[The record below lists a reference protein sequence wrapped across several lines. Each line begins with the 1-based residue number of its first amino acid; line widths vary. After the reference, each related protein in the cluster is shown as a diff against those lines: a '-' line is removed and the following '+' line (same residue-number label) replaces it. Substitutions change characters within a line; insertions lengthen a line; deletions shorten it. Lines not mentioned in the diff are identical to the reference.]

1 MKYPFLRFGAPRPVV
16 SQHSAVHNTQPPR
29 AWNLLINMTLRFR
42 DDILTMLL
50 AQCRRLPMT
59 RVTQVAFLALLI
71 MLAQQSAALTWR
83 LLTLASPQTSQ
94 PWQPSAVAVSGQSN
108 PRLELGEVSRLA
120 LFGKAIPKAQAKAA
134 VAANAPRTQ
143 LNAQLNGVLASSD
156 PAKSIAIIAM
166 SGIQNSYGVG
176 DMIDGTQ
183 ARIRQVYPDRVIIER
198 DGRDETL
205 MLDGEEY
212 GKPLPQ
218 TNTPPLGSLRS
229 ELMADPGKI
238 TDYLNISP
246 VQVDGHMTGYRLNPG
261 SNPEFFNQS
270 GLQANDLAI
279 SINGLDLRDNMQAM
293 QAMQQMAGA
302 TEMTVTVERQG
313 EQFDIYVRL
322 SE

>member
-1 MKYPFLRFGAPRPVV
+1 
-16 SQHSAVHNTQPPR
+16 
-29 AWNLLINMTLRFR
+29 MTL
-42 DDILTMLL
+42 LL
-50 AQCRRLPMT
+50 ARCRQLPLT
-59 RVTQVAFLALLI
+59 RVTGVFFLALLL

-83 LLTLASPQTSQ
+83 LLTLANPQSSQ
-94 PWQPSAVAVSGQSN
+94 PWQPSTVAVSGQSST
-108 PRLELGEVSRLA
+108 RLELDEVSRLA

-156 PAKSIAIIAM
+156 PSKSIAIIAM
-166 SGIQNSYGVG
+166 SGIQNSYGIG

-218 TNTPPLGSLRS
+218 TNSAPLGSLRS

-246 VQVDGHMTGYRLNPG
+246 VQVDGRMTGYRLNPG
-261 SNPEFFNQS
+261 PHPEFFNQS

-293 QAMQQMAGA
+293 QAMQQLAGA

-313 EQFDIYVRL
+313 EQFDVYVRL

>member
-1 MKYPFLRFGAPRPVV
+1 
-16 SQHSAVHNTQPPR
+16 
-29 AWNLLINMTLRFR
+29 
-42 DDILTMLL
+42 MLL
-50 AQCRRLPMT
+50 TQCRRLPMT

-94 PWQPSAVAVSGQSN
+94 PWQPSAVAVNGQSN

-218 TNTPPLGSLRS
+218 TNTAPLGSLRS

-246 VQVDGHMTGYRLNPG
+246 VQVDGRMTGYRLNPG

-293 QAMQQMAGA
+293 QAMQQMAGT

>member
-1 MKYPFLRFGAPRPVV
+1 
-16 SQHSAVHNTQPPR
+16 
-29 AWNLLINMTLRFR
+29 
-42 DDILTMLL
+42 MLL

-94 PWQPSAVAVSGQSN
+94 PWQPSAVAVNGQNN
-108 PRLELGEVSRLA
+108 PRLELGEVSRMA

-143 LNAQLNGVLASSD
+143 LNAQLNGGLASSD

-218 TNTPPLGSLRS
+218 TNTAPLGSLRS

-246 VQVDGHMTGYRLNPG
+246 VQVDGRMTGYRLNPG

>member
-1 MKYPFLRFGAPRPVV
+1 
-16 SQHSAVHNTQPPR
+16 
-29 AWNLLINMTLRFR
+29 MTLRFR

-83 LLTLASPQTSQ
+83 LLALATPQSSQ
-94 PWQPSAVAVSGQSN
+94 PWQPSVIATAGQSA

-166 SGIQNSYGVG
+166 SGIQNSYGIG

-218 TNTPPLGSLRS
+218 TNAAPLGSLRS

-246 VQVDGHMTGYRLNPG
+246 VQVDGRMTGYRLNPG

-313 EQFDIYVRL
+313 EQFDIFVRL

>member
-1 MKYPFLRFGAPRPVV
+1 
-16 SQHSAVHNTQPPR
+16 
-29 AWNLLINMTLRFR
+29 MTLRFR

-94 PWQPSAVAVSGQSN
+94 PWQPSAVAVNGQSN

-166 SGIQNSYGVG
+166 SDIQNSYGVG

-218 TNTPPLGSLRS
+218 TNSAPLGSLRS

-246 VQVDGHMTGYRLNPG
+246 VQVDGRMTGYRLNPG

-313 EQFDIYVRL
+313 ELFDIYVRL

>member
-1 MKYPFLRFGAPRPVV
+1 
-16 SQHSAVHNTQPPR
+16 
-29 AWNLLINMTLRFR
+29 MTLRFR
-42 DDILTMLL
+42 DDILTILL

-59 RVTQVAFLALLI
+59 RVTQVAFLVLLI

-94 PWQPSAVAVSGQSN
+94 PWQPSAVAVNGQNN

-212 GKPLPQ
+212 GKQLPQ
-218 TNTPPLGSLRS
+218 TNAASLGSLHS

-246 VQVDGHMTGYRLNPG
+246 VQVDGRMTGYRLNPG

>member
-1 MKYPFLRFGAPRPVV
+1 
-16 SQHSAVHNTQPPR
+16 
-29 AWNLLINMTLRFR
+29 
-42 DDILTMLL
+42 MLL

-59 RVTQVAFLALLI
+59 RVTQVAFLALLL

-83 LLTLASPQTSQ
+83 LLTLASPQISQ

-218 TNTPPLGSLRS
+218 TSSAPLGSLRS

-246 VQVDGHMTGYRLNPG
+246 VQVDGRMTGYRLNPG

>member
-1 MKYPFLRFGAPRPVV
+1 
-16 SQHSAVHNTQPPR
+16 
-29 AWNLLINMTLRFR
+29 
-42 DDILTMLL
+42 MLL

-83 LLTLASPQTSQ
+83 LLTLANPQTSQ

-108 PRLELGEVSRLA
+108 PHLELGEVSRLA

-218 TNTPPLGSLRS
+218 TNAAPLGSLRS

-246 VQVDGHMTGYRLNPG
+246 VQVDGRMTGYRLNPG

>member
-1 MKYPFLRFGAPRPVV
+1 
-16 SQHSAVHNTQPPR
+16 
-29 AWNLLINMTLRFR
+29 
-42 DDILTMLL
+42 MLL

-94 PWQPSAVAVSGQSN
+94 PWQPSAVAVSGQNN

-166 SGIQNSYGVG
+166 SGIQNSYGIG

-218 TNTPPLGSLRS
+218 TNAAPIGSLRS

-246 VQVDGHMTGYRLNPG
+246 VQVDGRMTGYRLNPG

-279 SINGLDLRDNMQAM
+279 SINGLDLRNNMQAM
-293 QAMQQMAGA
+293 QAMQQMAGT

-313 EQFDIYVRL
+313 EQFDIFVRL

>member
-1 MKYPFLRFGAPRPVV
+1 
-16 SQHSAVHNTQPPR
+16 
-29 AWNLLINMTLRFR
+29 
-42 DDILTMLL
+42 
-50 AQCRRLPMT
+50 MT

-94 PWQPSAVAVSGQSN
+94 PWQPSAVAVNGQSN

-166 SGIQNSYGVG
+166 SDIQNSYGVG

-218 TNTPPLGSLRS
+218 TNSAPLGSLRS

-246 VQVDGHMTGYRLNPG
+246 VQVDGRMTGYRLNPG

-313 EQFDIYVRL
+313 ELFDIYVRL

>member
-1 MKYPFLRFGAPRPVV
+1 
-16 SQHSAVHNTQPPR
+16 
-29 AWNLLINMTLRFR
+29 
-42 DDILTMLL
+42 MLL

-71 MLAQQSAALTWR
+71 MLAQQSASLTWR
-83 LLTLASPQTSQ
+83 LLTLASPQISQ

-218 TNTPPLGSLRS
+218 TNTAPLGSLRS

-246 VQVDGHMTGYRLNPG
+246 VQVDGRMTGYRLNPG

>member
-1 MKYPFLRFGAPRPVV
+1 
-16 SQHSAVHNTQPPR
+16 
-29 AWNLLINMTLRFR
+29 MTLRFR
-42 DDILTMLL
+42 DDILTILL

-71 MLAQQSAALTWR
+71 ILAQQSAALTWR
-83 LLTLASPQTSQ
+83 LLTLANPQTSQ
-94 PWQPSAVAVSGQSN
+94 PWQPSAVAVSGQNN

-166 SGIQNSYGVG
+166 SGIQNSYGIG

-218 TNTPPLGSLRS
+218 TNAAPLGSLRS

-246 VQVDGHMTGYRLNPG
+246 VQVDGRMTGYRLNPG

-313 EQFDIYVRL
+313 EQFDIFVRL

>member
-1 MKYPFLRFGAPRPVV
+1 
-16 SQHSAVHNTQPPR
+16 
-29 AWNLLINMTLRFR
+29 
-42 DDILTMLL
+42 MLL

-83 LLTLASPQTSQ
+83 LLTLANPQTRQ
-94 PWQPSAVAVSGQSN
+94 PWQPSAVAVNGQSN

-218 TNTPPLGSLRS
+218 TNTAPLGSLRS

-246 VQVDGHMTGYRLNPG
+246 VQVDGRMTGYRLNPG

>member
-1 MKYPFLRFGAPRPVV
+1 
-16 SQHSAVHNTQPPR
+16 
-29 AWNLLINMTLRFR
+29 MTLRFR

-94 PWQPSAVAVSGQSN
+94 PWQPSAMAVNGQST

-218 TNTPPLGSLRS
+218 TNAAPLGSLRS

-246 VQVDGHMTGYRLNPG
+246 VQVDGRMTGYRLNPG

>member
-1 MKYPFLRFGAPRPVV
+1 
-16 SQHSAVHNTQPPR
+16 
-29 AWNLLINMTLRFR
+29 MTLRFR

-50 AQCRRLPMT
+50 TQCRRLPTT

-120 LFGKAIPKAQAKAA
+120 LFGKVIPKAQAKAA

-218 TNTPPLGSLRS
+218 TNTAPLGSLRS

-246 VQVDGHMTGYRLNPG
+246 VQVDGRMTGYRLNPG

>member
-1 MKYPFLRFGAPRPVV
+1 
-16 SQHSAVHNTQPPR
+16 
-29 AWNLLINMTLRFR
+29 MT
-42 DDILTMLL
+42 LL

-59 RVTQVAFLALLI
+59 RVTQVIFLVLLL

-83 LLTLASPQTSQ
+83 LLTLTSPQTSQ
-94 PWQPSAVAVSGQSN
+94 PWQPVPVATASQSG
-108 PRLELGEVSRLA
+108 PRLELGEISRLA
-120 LFGKAIPKAQAKAA
+120 LFGKAIPKAQAKAAA

-143 LNAQLNGVLASSD
+143 LNAQLNGVLASSE

-183 ARIRQVYPDRVIIER
+183 ARIRQVFSDRVIIER

-218 TNTPPLGSLRS
+218 TGNAAPLGALRS
-229 ELMADPGKI
+229 ELMTDPGKI

-246 VQVDGHMTGYRLNPG
+246 VQVDGRMTGYHLNPG
-261 SNPEFFNQS
+261 THPEFFNQS

-302 TEMTVTVERQG
+302 TELTVTVERQG

>member
-1 MKYPFLRFGAPRPVV
+1 
-16 SQHSAVHNTQPPR
+16 
-29 AWNLLINMTLRFR
+29 MTLRFR

-83 LLTLASPQTSQ
+83 LLTMASPQTSQ
-94 PWQPSAVAVSGQSN
+94 PWQPSAVAVNGQSN

-166 SGIQNSYGVG
+166 TGIQNSYGIG

-218 TNTPPLGSLRS
+218 TNATPIGSLRS

-246 VQVDGHMTGYRLNPG
+246 VQVDGRMTGYRLNPG

-313 EQFDIYVRL
+313 EQFDIFVRL

>member
-1 MKYPFLRFGAPRPVV
+1 
-16 SQHSAVHNTQPPR
+16 
-29 AWNLLINMTLRFR
+29 
-42 DDILTMLL
+42 MLL

-94 PWQPSAVAVSGQSN
+94 PWQPSAVAVNGQSN

-218 TNTPPLGSLRS
+218 TNTAPLGSLRS
-229 ELMADPGKI
+229 ELMADPSKI

-246 VQVDGHMTGYRLNPG
+246 VQVDGRMTGYRLNPG

-279 SINGLDLRDNMQAM
+279 SINGLDLRDNMQAI

>member
-1 MKYPFLRFGAPRPVV
+1 M
-16 SQHSAVHNTQPPR
+16 
-29 AWNLLINMTLRFR
+29 
-42 DDILTMLL
+42 TMLL

-94 PWQPSAVAVSGQSN
+94 PWQPSAVAVNGQSN

-218 TNTPPLGSLRS
+218 TNTAPLGSLRS

-246 VQVDGHMTGYRLNPG
+246 VQVDGRMTGYRLNPG

>member
-1 MKYPFLRFGAPRPVV
+1 
-16 SQHSAVHNTQPPR
+16 
-29 AWNLLINMTLRFR
+29 
-42 DDILTMLL
+42 MLL

-71 MLAQQSAALTWR
+71 ILAQQSAALTWR
-83 LLTLASPQTSQ
+83 LLTLANPQTRQ
-94 PWQPSAVAVSGQSN
+94 PWQPSAVAVNGQNN

-218 TNTPPLGSLRS
+218 TNTAPLGSLRS

-246 VQVDGHMTGYRLNPG
+246 VQVDGRMTGYRLNPG

>member
-1 MKYPFLRFGAPRPVV
+1 
-16 SQHSAVHNTQPPR
+16 
-29 AWNLLINMTLRFR
+29 MTLRFR
-42 DDILTMLL
+42 DDILTLLL

-59 RVTQVAFLALLI
+59 RVTQLAFLALLL

-83 LLTLASPQTSQ
+83 LLTLASPPTTQ
-94 PWQPSAVAVSGQSN
+94 PWQPSAVAVSGQGN

-120 LFGKAIPKAQAKAA
+120 LFGKAIPKAQAKAT

-143 LNAQLNGVLASSD
+143 LNAQLSGVLASSD
-156 PAKSIAIIAM
+156 PAKSIAIIAI
-166 SGIQNSYGVG
+166 SGIQNSYGIG

-218 TNTPPLGSLRS
+218 TNAAALGSLRS

-246 VQVDGHMTGYRLNPG
+246 VQVDGRMTGYRLNPG
-261 SNPEFFNQS
+261 THPEFFNQS

-293 QAMQQMAGA
+293 QAMQQLAGA

-313 EQFDIYVRL
+313 EQFDVYVRL

>member
-1 MKYPFLRFGAPRPVV
+1 
-16 SQHSAVHNTQPPR
+16 
-29 AWNLLINMTLRFR
+29 
-42 DDILTMLL
+42 MLL

-94 PWQPSAVAVSGQSN
+94 PWQPSAVAVNGQSN

-120 LFGKAIPKAQAKAA
+120 LFGKALPKAQAKAA

-218 TNTPPLGSLRS
+218 TNTAPLGSLRS

-246 VQVDGHMTGYRLNPG
+246 VQVDGRMTGYRLNPG
-261 SNPEFFNQS
+261 NNPELFNQS

>member
-1 MKYPFLRFGAPRPVV
+1 
-16 SQHSAVHNTQPPR
+16 
-29 AWNLLINMTLRFR
+29 
-42 DDILTMLL
+42 MLL

-94 PWQPSAVAVSGQSN
+94 PWQPSAVAVNGQSN

-176 DMIDGTQ
+176 DMIDSTQ

-218 TNTPPLGSLRS
+218 TNAAPLGSLRS

-246 VQVDGHMTGYRLNPG
+246 VQVDGRMTGYRLNPG

-270 GLQANDLAI
+270 GLHANDLAI

>member
-1 MKYPFLRFGAPRPVV
+1 
-16 SQHSAVHNTQPPR
+16 
-29 AWNLLINMTLRFR
+29 
-42 DDILTMLL
+42 MLL

-83 LLTLASPQTSQ
+83 LLTLASLQTSQ

-218 TNTPPLGSLRS
+218 TNATPLGSLRS

-246 VQVDGHMTGYRLNPG
+246 VQVDGRMTGYRLNPG

>member
-1 MKYPFLRFGAPRPVV
+1 
-16 SQHSAVHNTQPPR
+16 
-29 AWNLLINMTLRFR
+29 
-42 DDILTMLL
+42 MLL

-108 PRLELGEVSRLA
+108 PRHELGEVSRLA

-166 SGIQNSYGVG
+166 SGIQNSYGIG
-176 DMIDGTQ
+176 NMIDGTQ

-218 TNTPPLGSLRS
+218 TNAAPLGSLRS

-246 VQVDGHMTGYRLNPG
+246 VQVDGRMTGYRLNPG

>member
-1 MKYPFLRFGAPRPVV
+1 
-16 SQHSAVHNTQPPR
+16 
-29 AWNLLINMTLRFR
+29 MTK
-42 DDILTMLL
+42 LL
-50 AQCRRLPMT
+50 AQCRQLPMA
-59 RVTQVAFLALLI
+59 RITQALFLILLI
-71 MLAQQSAALTWR
+71 LLAQQCANLTWR
-83 LLTLASPQTSQ
+83 LVTLATPLANE
-94 PWQPSAVAVSGQSN
+94 PWQPSMIATVGQSA
-108 PRLELGEVSRLA
+108 PHLELGEVSSLS
-120 LFGKAIPKAQAKAA
+120 LFGKAIAKAQQSKE

-218 TNTPPLGSLRS
+218 TNTAPLGSLRS
-229 ELMADPGKI
+229 ELMANPGKI

-246 VQVDGHMTGYRLNPG
+246 VQVDGRMTGYRLNPG

>member
-1 MKYPFLRFGAPRPVV
+1 
-16 SQHSAVHNTQPPR
+16 
-29 AWNLLINMTLRFR
+29 
-42 DDILTMLL
+42 MLL

-156 PAKSIAIIAM
+156 LAKSIAIIAM
-166 SGIQNSYGVG
+166 SGIQNSYGIG

-218 TNTPPLGSLRS
+218 TNAAPIGSLRN

-246 VQVDGHMTGYRLNPG
+246 VQVDGRMTGYRLNPG

>member
-1 MKYPFLRFGAPRPVV
+1 
-16 SQHSAVHNTQPPR
+16 
-29 AWNLLINMTLRFR
+29 
-42 DDILTMLL
+42 MLL

-94 PWQPSAVAVSGQSN
+94 PWQPSAVAVNGQNN

-218 TNTPPLGSLRS
+218 TNTAPLGSLRS

-246 VQVDGHMTGYRLNPG
+246 VQVDGRMTGYRLNPG

-270 GLQANDLAI
+270 GLLANDLAI

>member
-1 MKYPFLRFGAPRPVV
+1 
-16 SQHSAVHNTQPPR
+16 
-29 AWNLLINMTLRFR
+29 
-42 DDILTMLL
+42 MLL

-94 PWQPSAVAVSGQSN
+94 PWQPSAVAVNGLSN

-218 TNTPPLGSLRS
+218 TNAAPLGSLRS

-246 VQVDGHMTGYRLNPG
+246 VQVDGRMTGYRLNPG
-261 SNPEFFNQS
+261 SKPEFFNQS

>member
-1 MKYPFLRFGAPRPVV
+1 
-16 SQHSAVHNTQPPR
+16 
-29 AWNLLINMTLRFR
+29 
-42 DDILTMLL
+42 MLM

-59 RVTQVAFLALLI
+59 RVTQVAFLALLL

-83 LLTLASPQTSQ
+83 LLTLASPQISQ

-108 PRLELGEVSRLA
+108 PRLELGEVSRLT

-218 TNTPPLGSLRS
+218 TNTAPLGSLRS

-246 VQVDGHMTGYRLNPG
+246 VQVDGRMTGYRLNPG

>member
-1 MKYPFLRFGAPRPVV
+1 
-16 SQHSAVHNTQPPR
+16 
-29 AWNLLINMTLRFR
+29 
-42 DDILTMLL
+42 MLL
-50 AQCRRLPMT
+50 TQCRRLPMT

-94 PWQPSAVAVSGQSN
+94 PWQPSAVAVNGQSN

-218 TNTPPLGSLRS
+218 TNAASLGSLRS

-246 VQVDGHMTGYRLNPG
+246 VQVDGRMTGYRLNPG

>member
-1 MKYPFLRFGAPRPVV
+1 
-16 SQHSAVHNTQPPR
+16 
-29 AWNLLINMTLRFR
+29 
-42 DDILTMLL
+42 
-50 AQCRRLPMT
+50 
-59 RVTQVAFLALLI
+59 
-71 MLAQQSAALTWR
+71 
-83 LLTLASPQTSQ
+83 PQTSQ
-94 PWQPSAVAVSGQSN
+94 PWQPVPVATASQSG
-108 PRLELGEVSRLA
+108 PRLELGEISRLA
-120 LFGKAIPKAQAKAA
+120 LFGKAIPKAQAKAAA

-143 LNAQLNGVLASSD
+143 LNAQLNGVLASSE

-183 ARIRQVYPDRVIIER
+183 ARIRQVFSDRVIIER

-218 TNTPPLGSLRS
+218 TGNAAPLGALRS
-229 ELMADPGKI
+229 ELMTDPGKI

-246 VQVDGHMTGYRLNPG
+246 VQVDGRMTGYRLNPG
-261 SNPEFFNQS
+261 THPEFFNQS

-302 TEMTVTVERQG
+302 TELTVTVERQG